1 MRRRPADRASTDRY
15 SLPAKSAI
23 YMLAVVTL
31 SSQRLTLRTGLV
43 LLAALTAVLAI
54 AGCAATAG
62 TSPGAGSAQR
72 RPALTRAQA
81 RLVFS
86 GYAAATARAA
96 RTGDRRLALSVV
108 TGVQRAVLAA
118 APPPGTKT
126 PGPDSPQLD
135 DLRPDVQHPDT
146 FRPDAFYLPEADS
159 YPRFF
164 VVAATR
170 AGPPARALLLFEQAR
185 PAAQW
190 KLSSVSAL
198 AAGTDLPRLA
208 ADRAGY
214 VPVVYP
220 AAAGLLA
227 RPDSVGALQAAV
239 VDEGPA
245 SASAAVVTPG
255 PLTTGL
261 YAAARARTP
270 GRPASPGQGVTRG
283 PGGPWELEGSRL
295 PLFALRTADGGALVL
310 YAMSLHGLGSRQL
323 LSFAAA
329 DPAPGQARVQVI
341 AGGGGPAAAAS

>member
-1 MRRRPADRASTDRY
+1 
-15 SLPAKSAI
+15 
-23 YMLAVVTL
+23 
-31 SSQRLTLRTGLV
+31 
-43 LLAALTAVLAI
+43 
-54 AGCAATAG
+54 
-62 TSPGAGSAQR
+62 
-72 RPALTRAQA
+72 
-81 RLVFS
+81 VFS
-86 GYAAATARAA
+86 VYAAATARAA

-126 PGPDSPQLD
+126 PGPDSLQLD
-135 DLRPDVQHPDT
+135 DLRPDVLHPDP
-146 FRPDAFYLPEADS
+146 FRPDAFYLPEAAA

-164 VVAATR
+164 VVAATQASQVTHAR
-170 AGPPARALLLFEQAR
+170 PTARALLLFEQDR

-208 ADRAGY
+208 TDRAGY

-261 YAAARARTP
+261 YAAARARAAR
-270 GRPASPGQGVTRG
+270 RPASPGQGVTRG
-283 PGGPWELEGSRL
+283 PAGPWELEGSRL

-341 AGGGGPAAAAS
+341 ASGGGRAAAAS